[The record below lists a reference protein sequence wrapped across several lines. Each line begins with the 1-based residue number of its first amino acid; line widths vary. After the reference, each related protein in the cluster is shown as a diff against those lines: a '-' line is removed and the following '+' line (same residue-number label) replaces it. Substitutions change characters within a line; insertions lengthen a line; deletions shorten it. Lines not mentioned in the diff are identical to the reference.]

1 MRAGRAAGAGQ
12 AKLLANWGNGF
23 ATDPAVLSHVT
34 PRASDASSFFI
45 ATWNKPYVD
54 QIVLAPH
61 FYCPAVRTA
70 LIGSFALAIILVARR
85 EAVCTRETQKVIS
98 PHDDSLFY

>member
-1 MRAGRAAGAGQ
+1 MHAHFERERGDAAGCGQ

-70 LIGSFALAIILVARR
+70 LYGVPRHCSHAGGKAGGCCR
-85 EAVCTRETQKVIS
+85 CET
-98 PHDDSLFY
+98 